1 MAVGDYNIKK
11 FDLSKLKDHK
21 TIVVVGR
28 RGTGKTT
35 LITDILYHKRK
46 LPAGLVISGTESGN
60 GYYRQFVPD
69 SFIYEQYDEEV
80 VKRLIDRQKNLK
92 RLKAKHAD
100 CFLLLDDCLFKPS
113 IMRSETMR
121 FLFMNGRHFSLM
133 VVLAAQY
140 LMDIPAAVRC
150 NTDYIFVF
158 NDPILAN
165 RKRFYDHY
173 FGIFKSFADF
183 QAVYQSCTADHECL
197 VLDNTVQASDPQE
210 CVFWYKSETHK
221 PFRIGAPEYWR
232 FHKKSYGEDSQGE
245 TNEKITTV
253 NGVRVRKSR

>member
-1 MAVGDYNIKK
+1 MGDFSIRK
-11 FDLSKLKDHK
+11 FDLSKIKDHK
-21 TIVVVGR
+21 TIVIVGR

-46 LPAGLVISGTESGN
+46 LPAGLVVSGTEAGN
-60 GYYRQFVPD
+60 GYYRKFVPD
-69 SFIYEQYDEEV
+69 SFIYEQYDEDV
-80 VKRLIDRQKNLK
+80 IKRLIDRQTNLK
-92 RLKAKHAD
+92 KLKAKHSD

-140 LMDIPAAVRC
+140 LMDIPAAVRS

-173 FGIFKSFADF
+173 FGIFASFAEF
-183 QAVYQSCTADHECL
+183 QAVYQSCTADFDCL
-197 VLDNTVQASDPQE
+197 VLDNTVQSSNPQE
-210 CVFWYKSETHK
+210 CCFWYKADVHK
-221 PFRIGAPEYWR
+221 PFKIGAPEYWR
-232 FHKKSYGEDSQGE
+232 YHKTSYGHKTHGEDDDKV
-245 TNEKITTV
+245 TMV
-253 NGVRVRKSR
+253 NGVRVRKTK